1 MSDVKPTASSV
12 KFTTLEVIFKA
23 VVVVPTHGL
32 ELNVVGR
39 TFQDAF
45 ERAISD
51 AKDDQNFCLGYN
63 STSLVELPNA

>member
-1 MSDVKPTASSV
+1 MSDVKPTAPSV

-45 ERAISD
+45 ERAAFD
-51 AKDDQNFCLGYN
+51 AQSEQNFCLGYN
-63 STSLVELPNA
+63 STTLLELPNA